1 MQSNNNQKAKIAVLY
16 SGGRYFG
23 GIEQYL
29 VNLFEYIDKDKF
41 DLVLLSLGDWPLTDR
56 LKKQSHQV
64 TVFSKKRINLS
75 AISEIGKY
83 LTENKFDLLV
93 SQGTVS
99 NAYARAISLFFK
111 IPNLVTIHST
121 REGDY
126 KNKFTKLTYDLI
138 EKATRFPTARYIT
151 VSKYLKNQ
159 LVKSGLPEKKI
170 DVVYNGIDLVKPKAR
185 DHKRLILG
193 SVGRLHSVKGYDS
206 LIRAFAMLDN
216 KRLRLKIAGS
226 GDELESLKSLA
237 QELGVDSR
245 VEFVGF
251 QSDVHKF
258 LDTID
263 VYVQSSKSEGFG
275 LSVIEAMSHCLP
287 VVVTPAGSLV
297 EIVSNGKTGLVVPD
311 FTPESLSKSIA
322 KMVSGYELSKQMGEN
337 AQRFVEQN
345 FDIEKWVR
353 KTEKVYKEACS

>member
-1 MQSNNNQKAKIAVLY
+1 MKNNQKKKIAILY

-29 VNLFEYIDKDKF
+29 VNLFEHINKDEF
-41 DLVLLSLGDWPLTDR
+41 DLVLLSLGDWPLTKR
-56 LKKQSHQV
+56 LQKQNHQV
-64 TVFSKKRINLS
+64 VLFSKKRVNLS

-83 LTENKFDLLV
+83 LEENKFDLLV

-126 KNKFTKLTYDLI
+126 KNKLIKLTYDLI
-138 EKATRFPTARYIT
+138 EKVTRFSTSRYIT

-170 DVVYNGIDLVKPKAR
+170 DVIYNGIDLVKPKAR

-193 SVGRLHSVKGYDS
+193 SVGRLHPVKGYDS
-206 LIRAFAMLDN
+206 LIKAFAMLDN

-237 QELGVDSR
+237 RELDVNNR
-245 VEFVGF
+245 IEFVGF
-251 QSDVHKF
+251 QTDVHKF

-263 VYVQSSKSEGFG
+263 VYVQPSKSEGFG

-287 VVVTPAGSLV
+287 VVVTPAGSLI
-297 EIVSNGKTGLVVPD
+297 EIVSNSKTGLVVSD
-311 FTPESLSKSIA
+311 FTPELLSKSIA
-322 KMVSGYELSKQMGEN
+322 KMVSNYELSKQMGEN

-353 KTEKVYKEACS
+353 KTEKVYKEACL